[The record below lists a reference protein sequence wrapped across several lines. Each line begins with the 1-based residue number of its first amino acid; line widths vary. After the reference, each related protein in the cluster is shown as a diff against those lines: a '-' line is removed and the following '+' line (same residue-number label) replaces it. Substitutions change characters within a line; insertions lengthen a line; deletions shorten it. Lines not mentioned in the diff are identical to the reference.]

1 MIRLSVS
8 IRKAAFCSLKLLL
21 ATKYTVTKK
30 SALFPVKNADFFI
43 FVKIVTAGHCF
54 CSLLFSQTHETYK
67 NVLIFLPSHIVHF

>member
-30 SALFPVKNADFFI
+30 SALFPVKNADFFY
-43 FVKIVTAGHCF
+43 FRENSHYESWF
-54 CSLLFSQTHETYK
+54 LFIIDFSNT
-67 NVLIFLPSHIVHF
+67 